1 MSHRVLLAPTEVAGV
16 AGAQRDALRAR
27 GHRAELVVM
36 AEHPFGFPAD
46 RVAGSL
52 RARALEGLRAPLRH
66 DVLHWQ
72 FGTTLCEFVDA
83 AWARVAGRRP
93 LQLMHLW
100 GDDCRRLDVAR
111 ERHPAR
117 ARVFAASAARDQRTV
132 VRRLRLAARLCDAA
146 LVSDLELA
154 SYVIDFFETV
164 YVVPTPLRLPLTP
177 QTEAPALEGDGPVV
191 LHAPSDA
198 PIKGTREILAA
209 LDGIAARRPLRV
221 RTVTGVP
228 REEVVAEIA
237 RADLVVDQLNSES
250 PGILA
255 LEAMALGRPVLLEF
269 RRDALAPFA
278 SGNPAVAVT
287 GQTLAAEVE
296 RLCDDAQERE
306 RLGAAGRRYV
316 DAVHDADLVARALE
330 HVYADAREAGP
341 GLFEATAAGMRPLRW
356 PA

>member
-1 MSHRVLLAPTEVAGV
+1 MSHRVLLAPSEVAGV

-27 GHRAELVVM
+27 GHHADLVIM
-36 AEHPFGFPAD
+36 AAHPFGFPAD

-66 DVLHWQ
+66 EILHWQ

-83 AWARVAGRRP
+83 AWARVAGRP
-93 LQLMHLW
+93 VQLMHLW
-100 GDDCRRLDVAR
+100 GDDCRRLDVMR
-111 ERHPAR
+111 RHHPAR
-117 ARVFAASAARDQRTV
+117 ARVFAASGARDQRTV
-132 VRRLRLAARLCDAA
+132 LRRLRLAARLCDAA

-154 SYVIDFFETV
+154 SYVIDLFETV
-164 YVVPTPLRLPLTP
+164 YVVPTPLRLPLISP
-177 QTEAPALEGDGPVV
+177 AEAPALEGDGPVV
-191 LHAPSDA
+191 LHAPSQA
-198 PIKGTREILAA
+198 PIKGTQEILAA
-209 LDGIAARRPLRV
+209 LDDVAARRPLRV
-221 RTVTGVP
+221 RTVSGVSH
-228 REEVVAEIA
+228 EEVVAEIA

-296 RLCDDAQERE
+296 RLCDDAPERE

-316 DAVHDADLVARALE
+316 GAVHDAGLVARALE
-330 HVYADAREAGP
+330 HVYADARDAGP
-341 GLFEATAAGMRPLRW
+341 GLFEATAAGIRPLRW
-356 PA
+356 PS